1 MMQIFESW
9 AIESSEDN
17 EEPPKSKAPACNMC
31 FVMEKA
37 TENFCANNTNYHYSF
52 G

>member
-1 MMQIFESW
+1 MMQIFEIL
-9 AIESSEDN
+9 ALESSEDN

-31 FVMEKA
+31 FVMENA
-37 TENFCANNTNYHYSF
+37 TENFYMNNTNYHCSF